1 MAVKAFN
8 LNSKSST
15 TPMKK
20 FLLLFLLPFF
30 LMFSACET
38 LETSLTDEEIV
49 AGLKEA
55 LQVAS
60 DTSVAKGSQPNG
72 YYQNTLIRIAFPE
85 DVANVATTVGNFT
98 ILGQP
103 VGQTAVDGFVLKLNR
118 AAEGAADRALPIFVN
133 AITGMTITD
142 GLNILMGHDSS
153 ATEFLRTSTY
163 TSLKTEFKP
172 EIATSLDQVGAQ
184 TAWGEVTTIYNTV
197 APNNPVNVDLAD
209 YTTGKALDG
218 LFTLVA
224 REETRIRLDPVAR
237 VTDLLAKVFAEQD
250 N

>member
-1 MAVKAFN
+1 
-8 LNSKSST
+8 
-15 TPMKK
+15 MKK
-20 FLLLFLLPFF
+20 FLFVFALPFF
-30 LMFSACET
+30 LLFSACET
-38 LETSLTDEEIV
+38 LEEGLTDEEII
-49 AGLKEA
+49 AGLREA

-60 DTSVAKGSQPNG
+60 DTSVSYAKATDG
-72 YYQNTLIRIAFPE
+72 YYQNPAIKILFP
-85 DVANVATTVGNFT
+85 DNVSNVATAVGGFT

-118 AAEGAADRALPIFVN
+118 AAENAADKALPIFLN
-133 AITGMTITD
+133 AITNMTITD
-142 GLNILMGHDSS
+142 GLNILMGHDSA

-163 TSLKTEFKP
+163 SDLKTEFKP
-172 EIATSLDQVGAQ
+172 DIETSLDQVGAQ
-184 TAWGEVTTIYNTV
+184 TAWNEVTTIYNTV

-218 LFTLVA
+218 LFTLVS
-224 REETRIRLDPVAR
+224 REETKIRLDPVAR